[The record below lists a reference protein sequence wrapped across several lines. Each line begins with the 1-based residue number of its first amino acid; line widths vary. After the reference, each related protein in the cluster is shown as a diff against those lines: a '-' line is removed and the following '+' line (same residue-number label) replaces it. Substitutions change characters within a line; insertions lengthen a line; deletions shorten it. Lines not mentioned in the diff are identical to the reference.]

1 MTLNLFY
8 WKLNFLLYQC
18 ILFLTW
24 SNSFSVNM
32 NFKLQRRA
40 IIETTKNGNANAAGL
55 SFTPHKRPRP
65 ENWIIVNKCIFH
77 VFTYN
82 QKGYNKNRSYVIL
95 MKSKLLCNTFIT
107 ILATLLTLRAY
118 PTLGWCFTGTSNKN
132 NRSNICIPP
141 IPDAPMYRNTPY
153 NTANGT
159 KLKTGASTTET
170 PSNKDI
176 NRNDTRWSE
185 IRFIYYVWISS
196 LET

>member
-1 MTLNLFY
+1 MTLNLF
-8 WKLNFLLYQC
+8 LNFPLYQC

-40 IIETTKNGNANAAGL
+40 IIETTKKGKANAAGL
-55 SFTPHKRPRP
+55 SFTPHNRPRP

-95 MKSKLLCNTFIT
+95 MKSKCNTFIT
-107 ILATLLTLRAY
+107 IFATLLTLRAY

-132 NRSNICIPP
+132 NLSNICIPP
-141 IPDAPMYRNTPY
+141 IPDAPIYRNTPY

-185 IRFIYYVWISS
+185 IRFIHLVCIRRSS
-196 LET
+196 LDT